1 VREQATNFLL
11 GFYSELMY
19 SRNTAFS
26 QPYLSRHPWVHL
38 RRGETKAFLKAY
50 YTGLASLADRETY
63 SWWEHYFHVSP
74 HKTHEEASFLLQTRW
89 MLYLE
94 EGDTLSLLRGVP
106 RAWLSDGQN
115 IELRDVRSYFGPL
128 TLEVNSQIEHGRIEA
143 KVICDSDRRPR
154 RVELRVPHP
163 RGQRASSV
171 EGGSYDADREV
182 VIIDPFSGRANLC
195 VRFETS

>member
-1 VREQATNFLL
+1 TAGPWAGSFGPKCLCTEDKEYWSHGCTTIRDDVLGPMYLVFQEVLGVREQATDFLL

-74 HKTHEEASFLLQTRW
+74 HKTHEESSFLLQTRW
-89 MLYLE
+89 MLY
-94 EGDTLSLLRGVP
+94 
-106 RAWLSDGQN
+106 
-115 IELRDVRSYFGPL
+115 
-128 TLEVNSQIEHGRIEA
+128 
-143 KVICDSDRRPR
+143 
-154 RVELRVPHP
+154 
-163 RGQRASSV
+163 
-171 EGGSYDADREV
+171 
-182 VIIDPFSGRANLC
+182 
-195 VRFETS
+195 